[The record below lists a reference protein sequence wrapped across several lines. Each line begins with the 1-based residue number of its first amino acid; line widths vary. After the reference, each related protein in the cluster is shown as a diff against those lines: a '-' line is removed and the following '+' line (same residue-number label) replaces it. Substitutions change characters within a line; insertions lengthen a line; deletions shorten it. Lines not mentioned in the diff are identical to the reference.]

1 MVQRN
6 SEMLLLDRFLHF
18 SFFQCID
25 ILPLQRKRYE
35 LCCLCEED
43 CFHRS
48 EPSKRNRRKRSV
60 AGTKSIIFTP
70 YLKSVHI
77 LWGNQKWSS
86 YLLPFLYAK
95 VHICVCRSGMRTVLC
110 FMHFFVIFLSSK
122 HSSPL
127 YRFDDGLLSLALQR
141 VFQAH
146 ITTSEIQS
154 ASFGFAAVESFVVST
169 TISIFQCFCKI

>member
-1 MVQRN
+1 MVQN
-6 SEMLLLDRFLHF
+6 CIFAPSKNAFIGQIS
-18 SFFQCID
+18 SFFIFQCID

-43 CFHRS
+43 CFHHS
-48 EPSKRNRRKRSV
+48 KTSKRNRRKRSV
-60 AGTKSIIFTP
+60 AGTKSIILTP

-127 YRFDDGLLSLALQR
+127 YRFDDSLLSLALQR
-141 VFQAH
+141 VFLE
-146 ITTSEIQS
+146 T
-154 ASFGFAAVESFVVST
+154 
-169 TISIFQCFCKI
+169 